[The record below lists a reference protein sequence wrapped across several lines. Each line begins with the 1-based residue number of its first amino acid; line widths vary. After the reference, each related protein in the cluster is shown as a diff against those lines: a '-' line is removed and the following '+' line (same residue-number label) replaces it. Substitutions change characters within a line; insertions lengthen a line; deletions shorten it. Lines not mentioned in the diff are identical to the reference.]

1 MPRSKRYITLI
12 SESEMNHIK
21 NGRNLV
27 YRTIVAAVL
36 IAAVGC
42 GSPSLEVYRDQNMDI
57 GSVYT
62 VAVMPFVNLSR
73 EQLAA
78 ERVRDVFM
86 TMLLADGRM
95 YVVPPG
101 EVARQVSMAGIATP
115 SSPTNEEVIRLGKMM
130 KAQGIITGVIKEYG
144 EVRSGSASA
153 NVIALSVQLTEVD
166 TGKVVSSVSS
176 TKGGIGLLERFF
188 GGGGEPM
195 NVVTEKAIKDVI
207 SKLLQ

>member
-1 MPRSKRYITLI
+1 
-12 SESEMNHIK
+12 MNHIK
-21 NGRNLV
+21 NDRKLL
-27 YRTIVAAVL
+27 YRTILAAVL

-42 GSPSLEVYRDQNMDI
+42 GSPSLEVYRDPNMDI

-73 EQLAA
+73 DQLAS

-101 EVARQVSMAGIATP
+101 ELARQVSMAGIATP
-115 SSPTNEEVIRLGKMM
+115 SSPTNEEVIRLGKML

-176 TKGGIGLLERFF
+176 TKGGIGVLERFF

-207 SKLLQ
+207 GKLLQ

>member
-1 MPRSKRYITLI
+1 MKYKEKGMDPVCRIILAMFLLT
-12 SESEMNHIK
+12 
-21 NGRNLV
+21 
-27 YRTIVAAVL
+27 AA
-36 IAAVGC
+36 GC

-73 EQLAA
+73 DQLAA

-86 TMLLADGRM
+86 TMILADGRV

-101 EVARQVSMAGIATP
+101 EVARQVSMVGIVNS
-115 SSPTNEEVIRLGKMM
+115 SSPTNEDVIRLGKIL
-130 KAQGIITGVIKEYG
+130 KTQGIITGVIKEYG
-144 EVRSGSASA
+144 EVRAGSATA
-153 NVIALSVQLTEVD
+153 NVISLSVQLTEVD
-166 TGKVVSSVSS
+166 TGKVVGSVSS
-176 TKGGIGLLERFF
+176 TKGGIGFVERLF

-207 SKLLQ
+207 RKLLQ

>member
-1 MPRSKRYITLI
+1 
-12 SESEMNHIK
+12 MNHIK
-21 NGRNLV
+21 NGRKLL
-27 YRTIVAAVL
+27 YRTILAAVL

-42 GSPSLEVYRDQNMDI
+42 GSPSLEVYRDPNMDI

-73 EQLAA
+73 DQLAS

-101 EVARQVSMAGIATP
+101 ELARQVSMAGIATP
-115 SSPTNEEVIRLGKMM
+115 SSPTNEEVIRLGKML

>member
-1 MPRSKRYITLI
+1 MKRHIILNI
-12 SESEMNHIK
+12 GRARMKHIK
-21 NGRNLV
+21 NGNNLLYWAILATV
-27 YRTIVAAVL
+27 LIVAA
-36 IAAVGC
+36 GC
-42 GSPSLEVYRDQNMDI
+42 GSPSLEVYRDPNMDI
-57 GSVYT
+57 GSIYT

-73 EQLAA
+73 DQLAS
-78 ERVRDVFM
+78 ERVRDVLM

-101 EVARQVSMAGIATP
+101 ELARQVSMAGIASP
-115 SSPTNEEVIRLGKMM
+115 SSPTNEEVIRLGKML
-130 KAQGIITGVIKEYG
+130 KAQGVITGVIKEYG

-153 NVIALSVQLTEVD
+153 NVISLSVQLTEVD

-176 TKGGIGLLERFF
+176 TKGGIGVLERFF

-207 SKLLQ
+207 GKLLQ

>member
-1 MPRSKRYITLI
+1 MKR
-12 SESEMNHIK
+12 NK
-21 NGRNLV
+21 NGRNLLCGTV
-27 YRTIVAAVL
+27 LLAVL
-36 IAAVGC
+36 IAAAGC
-42 GSPSLEVYRDQNMDI
+42 GSANLEVYRDQNMDI

-73 EQLAA
+73 DQLAS

-101 EVARQVSMAGIATP
+101 EVARQVSMAAIANP
-115 SSPTNEEVIRLGKMM
+115 SSPTNEEVIRLGKML
-130 KAQGIITGVIKEYG
+130 KAQGVITGVIKEYG
-144 EVRSGSASA
+144 EVRAGAASA
-153 NVIALSVQLTEVD
+153 NVIALSIQLTEVD
-166 TGKVVSSVSS
+166 TGKVVGSVSS
-176 TKGGIGLLERFF
+176 TKGGIGFFERLF

-207 SKLLQ
+207 SRLLQ

>member
-1 MPRSKRYITLI
+1 MKYL
-12 SESEMNHIK
+12 K
-21 NGRNLV
+21 NGNNLL
-27 YRTIVAAVL
+27 YGAILAAVL
-36 IAAVGC
+36 IVAAGC
-42 GSPSLEVYRDQNMDI
+42 GSRSLEVYRDPNMDI

-73 EQLAA
+73 DQLAS

-86 TMLLADGRM
+86 TMLLADGRI

-101 EVARQVSMAGIATP
+101 ELARQVSMAGVATP
-115 SSPTNEEVIRLGKMM
+115 SSPTNEEVIRLGKML

-144 EVRSGSASA
+144 EVRSGAASA
-153 NVIALSVQLTEVD
+153 NVISLSVQLTEAD

-176 TKGGIGLLERFF
+176 TKGGIGVLERFF

-207 SKLLQ
+207 GKLLQ

>member
-1 MPRSKRYITLI
+1 MK
-12 SESEMNHIK
+12 HIK
-21 NGRNLV
+21 NGNNLLYWAILATV
-27 YRTIVAAVL
+27 LIVAA
-36 IAAVGC
+36 GC
-42 GSPSLEVYRDQNMDI
+42 GSPSLEVYRDPNMDI
-57 GSVYT
+57 GSIYT

-73 EQLAA
+73 DQLAS
-78 ERVRDVFM
+78 ERVRDVLM

-101 EVARQVSMAGIATP
+101 ELARQVSMAGIASP
-115 SSPTNEEVIRLGKMM
+115 SSPTNEEVIRLGKML
-130 KAQGIITGVIKEYG
+130 KAQGVITGVIKEYG

-153 NVIALSVQLTEVD
+153 NVISLSVQLTEVD

-176 TKGGIGLLERFF
+176 TKGGIGVLERFF

-207 SKLLQ
+207 GKLLQ

>member
-1 MPRSKRYITLI
+1 MKRTT
-12 SESEMNHIK
+12 NC
-21 NGRNLV
+21 RNLLCGAV
-27 YRTIVAAVL
+27 LFAVL
-36 IAAVGC
+36 IAAAGC
-42 GSPSLEVYRDQNMDI
+42 KSANLEVYRDQNMDI

-86 TMLLADGRM
+86 TSLLADGRM

-101 EVARQVSMAGIATP
+101 EVAKQVSMAGVLSP
-115 SSPTNEEVIRLGKMM
+115 SSPTNEEVIRLGKML

-144 EVRSGSASA
+144 EVRAGSAAA

-176 TKGGIGLLERFF
+176 AKGGIGFFERLF

>member
-1 MPRSKRYITLI
+1 MKY
-12 SESEMNHIK
+12 NK
-21 NGRNLV
+21 NGRNLLCGTV
-27 YRTIVAAVL
+27 LLAVL
-36 IAAVGC
+36 IAAAGC
-42 GSPSLEVYRDQNMDI
+42 GSRSLEVYRDQNMDI

-73 EQLAA
+73 DQQAA

-86 TMLLADGRM
+86 TMLLADGRV

-101 EVARQVSMAGIATP
+101 EVVRQVGMAGIANP
-115 SSPTNEEVIRLGKMM
+115 SSPTIEDVIRLGKLL

-153 NVIALSVQLTEVD
+153 NVIALSIQLTEVD

-176 TKGGIGLLERFF
+176 TKGGIGFFERLF

-207 SKLLQ
+207 SKILQ